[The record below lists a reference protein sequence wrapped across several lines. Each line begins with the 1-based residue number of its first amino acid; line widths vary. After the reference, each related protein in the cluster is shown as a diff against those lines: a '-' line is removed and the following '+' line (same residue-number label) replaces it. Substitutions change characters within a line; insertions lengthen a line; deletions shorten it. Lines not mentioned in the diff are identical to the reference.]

1 MAASE
6 TRLFDV
12 VDRLMKQ
19 AIDDWHR
26 QVAERA
32 ERTCDPEVARLTD
45 KVLGKQAELT
55 ASPVWLNPPY
65 AMLTEEHRR
74 EWMKLHREPLP
85 VVSMRAARAWLDE
98 QAEQT
103 KEAIEKAR
111 ARPNIFVTGMHKWP
125 DAGGWQGTYKVR
137 KQNESAEGYRARVA
151 QSIREAAEKAGL
163 LTTQAGD
170 VVQVFGGEGPSR
182 MAEKRTRPRCPDCND
197 TGVLAGFGFGTS
209 PDACDRPCPCSPPKD
224 EGPSEW
230 TVIERSVKGSTGST
244 WVTVDLVAAKG
255 GQRWLGC
262 ILATDNGTHAWHG
275 RYGSGGPLV
284 DSACVPGEHC
294 VDMAI
299 ARLLCGLRDGTVR
312 P

>member
-1 MAASE
+1 
-6 TRLFDV
+6 
-12 VDRLMKQ
+12 
-19 AIDDWHR
+19 
-26 QVAERA
+26 
-32 ERTCDPEVARLTD
+32 
-45 KVLGKQAELT
+45 
-55 ASPVWLNPPY
+55 
-65 AMLTEEHRR
+65 MLTEEHRR

-125 DAGGWQGTYKVR
+125 DAGGWQGPYEVR
-137 KQNESAEGYRARVA
+137 EQVESTDGWRERVA

-182 MAEKRTRPRCPDCND
+182 TAEERTRSRCPDCNG

-230 TVIERSVKGSTGST
+230 TVIERRCVFRSNEGSPHEQ
-244 WVTVDLVAAKG
+244 W
-255 GQRWLGC
+255 
-262 ILATDNGTHAWHG
+262 
-275 RYGSGGPLV
+275 
-284 DSACVPGEHC
+284 C
-294 VDMAI
+294 VDVRKGECMRYFEVYANRHGTVVNDLADRRGHDYVVHIKGEYCVDRAI
-299 ARLLCGLRDGTVR
+299 ARLLCGLRDGTGR